1 VEDIGNFALLF
12 ITQFVMLAG
21 LLGLVIPVYPGLVI
35 MWLAALGYGV
45 IQGFGTV
52 GVWIFV
58 IQTVLMLV
66 GSLVD
71 NLMLA
76 LGGRQG
82 GASWS
87 SILVAIAAGILGTLF
102 FPPVGGIIAAP
113 LAVLGLE
120 YLRLRDWKQA
130 WLALRGMATGLGLSF
145 VVRLLIG
152 IVIMGLWWIWVWK
165 G

>member
-1 VEDIGNFALLF
+1 MQDIGYFALLF

-21 LLGLVIPVYPGLVI
+21 LLGLVVPVYPGLVI

-45 IQGFGTV
+45 IQGFGAV
-52 GVWIFV
+52 GIWIFV
-58 IQTVLMLV
+58 IQTVLMLI

-71 NLMLA
+71 NLMMA
-76 LGGRQG
+76 VGGRQG
-82 GASWS
+82 GASWG

-102 FPPVGGIIAAP
+102 FPPIGGIIAAP
-113 LAVLGLE
+113 LAVMGLE

-145 VVRLLIG
+145 FIRFGIG
-152 IVIMGLWWIWVWK
+152 IVMMGLWWIWVWK

>member
-1 VEDIGNFALLF
+1 VQDIGYFALLF

-21 LLGLVIPVYPGLVI
+21 LLGLVVPVYPGLVI

-45 IQGFGTV
+45 IQGFGAV
-52 GVWIFV
+52 GIWIFV
-58 IQTVLMLV
+58 IQTVLMLI

-71 NLMLA
+71 NLMMA
-76 LGGRQG
+76 VGGRQG
-82 GASWS
+82 GASWG

-102 FPPVGGIIAAP
+102 VPPIGGIIAAP
-113 LAVLGLE
+113 LAVMGLE

-145 VVRLLIG
+145 FIRFGIG
-152 IVIMGLWWIWVWK
+152 IVMMGLWWIWVWK